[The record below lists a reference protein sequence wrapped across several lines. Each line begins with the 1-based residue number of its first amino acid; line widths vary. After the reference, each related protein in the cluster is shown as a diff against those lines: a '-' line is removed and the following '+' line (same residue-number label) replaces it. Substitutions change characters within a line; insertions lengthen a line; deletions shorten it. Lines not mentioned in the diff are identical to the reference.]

1 MLIILSF
8 LSSLLPIISF
18 LVFSAGKAKRDFWVI
33 FLYCVIS
40 VAFDI
45 LVSLPKW
52 GTEYRNFI
60 WNIYTIV
67 QYILL
72 VYFFYL
78 IIKKRKVRI
87 AILALSVFYF
97 LIFFYYSKSDIEE
110 FNTLMSTIESVILLF
125 LSLYYLLNSLRFTEE
140 SHNIFTPHF
149 FIIMGVL
156 LYVAS
161 TFFLFII
168 ANQLS
173 ANEMTK
179 YWSINHYSNILTN
192 LVFSFA
198 FYLFRYQKK
207 SAPAENNYVDFT
219 YPDKR

>member
-1 MLIILSF
+1 VLRLLSF

-18 LVFSAGKAKRDFWVI
+18 LFFATGKAKKDFWVI
-33 FLYCVIS
+33 FVYCVIS
-40 VAFDI
+40 LGFDLI
-45 LVSLPKW
+45 LTPKW
-52 GTEYRNFI
+52 GAEYRFFI
-60 WNIYTIV
+60 WNVYTIV

-72 VYFFYL
+72 VDFFYL
-78 IIKKRKVRI
+78 IIKTRKVRI
-87 AILALSVFYF
+87 FIVIFSIFYF
-97 LIFFYYSKSDIEE
+97 LIFFYYSKSDIDQ
-110 FNTLMSTIESVILLF
+110 FNSLMSTIESVILLI
-125 LSLYYLLNSLRFTEE
+125 LSLYYLLNSLKLTVEP
-140 SHNIFTPHF
+140 HNIFTPHF

-156 LYVAS
+156 LYIAS

-173 ANEMTK
+173 VNEMNK

-207 SAPAENNYVDFT
+207 SSPAENNYVDFT
-219 YPDKR
+219 FPDKR